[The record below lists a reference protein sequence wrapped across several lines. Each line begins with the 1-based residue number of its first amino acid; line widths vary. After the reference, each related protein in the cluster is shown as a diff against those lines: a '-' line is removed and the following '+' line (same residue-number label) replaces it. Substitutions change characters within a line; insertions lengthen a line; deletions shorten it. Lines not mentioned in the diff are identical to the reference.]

1 MKFDID
7 RFAKLAGMRTAAES
21 TKSAAPVAPAAVL
34 KESAGRL
41 AESAEIKNLRHII
54 RSETRAILAANK
66 TSKTVSD
73 DALVEGV
80 QRSKSLTE
88 AMTTLGFLGPG
99 FGGNNSFAL
108 GGAMTSAS
116 RFASLN
122 EEDEMAGHTI
132 ESAGADDSTFDNMAF
147 YLVDAADN
155 EDYSE
160 FNIDRNFLEALSM
173 GGHTSETL
181 KPITDSLIQSGN
193 KDVAD
198 DISALN
204 TPAGRDALV
213 KALKSPGQQ
222 TFDLG
227 RNDYYR

>member
-7 RFAKLAGMRTAAES
+7 RFVKLAGMRTAAES
-21 TKSAAPVAPAAVL
+21 TKSAAPAAPAAVL

-54 RSETRAILAANK
+54 RSETRAILASNNS
-66 TSKTVSD
+66 SKKVSD

-99 FGGNNSFAL
+99 FGGNNAFDQ

-122 EEDEMAGHTI
+122 EEDEMAALPYGTEPLV
-132 ESAGADDSTFDNMAF
+132 ESDGMPGALANQLHYAALEKVYGGLT
-147 YLVDAADN
+147 VD
-155 EDYSE
+155 
-160 FNIDRNFLEALSM
+160 F
-173 GGHTSETL
+173 
-181 KPITDSLIQSGN
+181 
-193 KDVAD
+193 
-198 DISALN
+198 
-204 TPAGRDALV
+204 
-213 KALKSPGQQ
+213 LKSLTSFDDEVQDMIASVLGDEKEREELKTILAAPQDTTGAFDQQQ
-222 TFDLG
+222 TG
-227 RNDYYR
+227 RGDY

>member
-7 RFAKLAGMRTAAES
+7 RFAKLAGMRTVAET
-21 TKSAAPVAPAAVL
+21 TKNTAPAAPSAVL

-66 TSKTVSD
+66 SSKKVSD

-99 FGGNNSFAL
+99 FGGNNAFAQ
-108 GGAMTSAS
+108 GGTMTSAS

-122 EEDEMAGHTI
+122 EEDETGTSPHGD
-132 ESAGADDSTFDNMAF
+132 EQ
-147 YLVDAADN
+147 LVEAEGPPGSLANQLYFAADG
-155 EDYSE
+155 EDYGLTV
-160 FNIDRNFLEALSM
+160 DFLR
-173 GGHTSETL
+173 
-181 KPITDSLIQSGN
+181 SLIAFNVDVQDLIAKVLGDEDERMELLSILNPKDQTGAFDQQQSGR
-193 KDVAD
+193 D
-198 DISALN
+198 DL
-204 TPAGRDALV
+204 
-213 KALKSPGQQ
+213 
-222 TFDLG
+222 
-227 RNDYYR
+227 

>member
-21 TKSAAPVAPAAVL
+21 TKSASPAAPAAVL

-54 RSETRAILAANK
+54 RSETRAILAAKNS
-66 TSKTVSD
+66 SKTVSD

-80 QRSKSLTE
+80 QRSKSFTE

-99 FGGNNSFAL
+99 FGGNNAFAL

-122 EEDEMAGHTI
+122 EEDEMGNGDGRGRGPIVEAEGPPGALANQLHFAAI
-132 ESAGADDSTFDNMAF
+132 EKVHGLT
-147 YLVDAADN
+147 
-155 EDYSE
+155 ED
-160 FNIDRNFLEALSM
+160 FLNKILSLDE
-173 GGHTSETL
+173 ETL
-181 KPITDSLIQSGN
+181 DLIAEVLGNKEEREELRSILNPKDQTGAFDQKQSGY
-193 KDVAD
+193 D
-198 DISALN
+198 
-204 TPAGRDALV
+204 R
-213 KALKSPGQQ
+213 
-222 TFDLG
+222 
-227 RNDYYR
+227 